1 MSDLKK
7 KYKEILQNLENNIE
21 NPKDLKYAQEQVK
34 KLAHAFLDEMERME
48 KLTDSKFTE
57 LNKKQAD
64 LEKKIAEVEKTLT
77 GIEKDIYDLDD
88 NYYDLEVVCPYCN
101 YEFVLEEDTQRNEV
115 ECPECGNI
123 IEIDWEGDSF
133 EEGCS
138 GHCSSCKT
146 QCGEDNEEDEKTNKN
161 KEDNEDDM

>member
-34 KLAHAFLDEMERME
+34 KLAHAFLDEMEKME